1 MTLAMK
7 LEEAR
12 EKGREEGLKA
22 GAAAQCV
29 QDTAEFAQR
38 LVKMGLSA
46 EQICEATG
54 LSAEDVE
61 KLKASAADA
70 E

>member
-12 EKGREEGLKA
+12 EKGREEGREAGLEEGLKA
-22 GAAAQCV
+22 GAAAQRV

-61 KLKASAADA
+61 KL
-70 E
+70 